1 MIIPD
6 VNLILYAEIDA
17 FPTHRTARRWWEGLL
32 SGDRPVGIAPVVLFG
47 FLRLST
53 NRRVFAKPLSVP
65 DAIGR
70 VRMWFDQPH
79 TTCLVPGSQHL
90 EIALRLLAQLG
101 TGSNLTT
108 DVQIAAH
115 ALEHNGEVHS
125 NDGDFSRFQGLRWIN
140 PLAR

>member
-17 FPTHRTARRWWEGLL
+17 FPSHRTARRWWEGLL

>member
-1 MIIPD
+1 VIIPD

-17 FPTHRTARRWWEGLL
+17 FPSHRTARRWWEGLL